1 MTCVPFL
8 DSLATPHLADRE
20 LRLRQG
26 EVVMRLN
33 DAAGSLPRY
42 AEDGSDLRDRDEI
55 GGHA

>member
-20 LRLRQG
+20 LCLRRG
-26 EVVMRLN
+26 EVVMCLN
-33 DAAGSLPRY
+33 DAAGSLPRH
-42 AEDGSDLRDRDEI
+42 AKDGSDLRDRYEI